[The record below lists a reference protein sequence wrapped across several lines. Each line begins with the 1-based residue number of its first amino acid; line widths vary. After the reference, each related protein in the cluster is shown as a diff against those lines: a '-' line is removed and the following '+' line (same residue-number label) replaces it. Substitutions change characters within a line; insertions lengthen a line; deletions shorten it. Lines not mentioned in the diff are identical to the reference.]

1 MSRKRFQYPSVSRV
15 IKIPTAYPVVP
26 GGDFSDFDLV
36 LKPKSKQLDSFPNT
50 VYLPTPVV
58 SVTVGGDFADFDLPI
73 KTKVFQGSFTN
84 TPIVPPDLAILGDD
98 FSDFELPV
106 KSKFLQ
112 VGFTNT
118 PFVPQP
124 VVVQN
129 YVFSSFEQP
138 QFKRGLQ
145 DQPVQFEIGFLG
157 PAQTPP
163 WFVFS
168 EYSQPRFKPYPV
180 QEQPDVI
187 FRILLPDAPTPSDSG
202 IFPQFSQ
209 PFFSKYPTHQ
219 QPDTFF
225 EIQPPP
231 VVVVTPTF
239 SGFVDWEIPSK
250 KSIQEGFI
258 TNSVF
263 IPIQNVVFSSFS
275 QPQTKR
281 ILQVDNSFVNLPIV
295 VFQPYVFGQFSQPQ
309 FKREIKEGQ
318 IQFEVGFL
326 GPAQT
331 PPWFVFGQF
340 EQPTLTKTRLGDF
353 SNTPQPQFVQVY
365 VFSKFE
371 QPVSKKLLLDT
382 SPSSI
387 YLPAV
392 IIPPPVFTGFTDFG
406 LPQQLIGTQRN
417 QDGSYNQ
424 FQIIPPPPFISPL
437 VFSGFSNFGLLPT
450 KTSYKVEQ
458 HPQVIYQILL
468 PEFLLE
474 NVFSGRRWHYPVPAK
489 KELKQEPKVFKVDS
503 SNLEE
508 VSYDKEAKELQIK
521 FKTYKYENVSPKRV
535 KGLLNAE
542 SHGKYFHSNIKGK
555 YPTCRLF

>member
-84 TPIVPPDLAILGDD
+84 TPIVPPDLAILGDY

-145 DQPVQFEIGFLG
+145 DQPVL
-157 PAQTPP
+157 
-163 WFVFS
+163 
-168 EYSQPRFKPYPV
+168 
-180 QEQPDVI
+180 
-187 FRILLPDAPTPSDSG
+187 
-202 IFPQFSQ
+202 
-209 PFFSKYPTHQ
+209 
-219 QPDTFF
+219 F

-340 EQPTLTKTRLGDF
+340 D
-353 SNTPQPQFVQVY
+353 
-365 VFSKFE
+365 

-382 SPSSI
+382 SLNSI

-474 NVFSGRRWHYPVPAK
+474 NVFSGRRWHYPVPA
-489 KELKQEPKVFKVDS
+489 
-503 SNLEE
+503 N
-508 VSYDKEAKELQIK
+508 
-521 FKTYKYENVSPKRV
+521 
-535 KGLLNAE
+535 
-542 SHGKYFHSNIKGK
+542 
-555 YPTCRLF
+555 

>member
-180 QEQPDVI
+180 QEQPD
-187 FRILLPDAPTPSDSG
+187 
-202 IFPQFSQ
+202 
-209 PFFSKYPTHQ
+209 
-219 QPDTFF
+219 TFF

-340 EQPTLTKTRLGDF
+340 D
-353 SNTPQPQFVQVY
+353 
-365 VFSKFE
+365 

-382 SPSSI
+382 SLNSI

-437 VFSGFSNFGLLPT
+437 VFSGLSHFGLLPT

-458 HPQVIYQILL
+458 NPQVIYQILL

-489 KELKQEPKVFKVDS
+489 KEFRQEPKVFKVDS

-555 YPTCRLF
+555 YPTTRIK